1 MKPSNADEAALNST
15 SRSERGMKSFKPVFG
30 RARERGAIGM
40 LILLILVIGAAQTSG
55 LLVRLDNAALDATQ
69 RVVRSLS
76 PRPAIENVVIVGI
89 DEGTERSFPE
99 PFALWHRH
107 LGEVLTAIARG
118 RPRLV
123 ALDIALPERSY
134 DDLVPGSNAELIRG
148 LIMAKHAG
156 ALAIGLRL
164 DAHVRPQ
171 RIDPILLAAAGQEAF
186 GLAYAS
192 VDEDGMARRTITAPG
207 TSGLPLLTQRAA
219 LAL

>member
-1 MKPSNADEAALNST
+1 RTRVAVAM
-15 SRSERGMKSFKPVFG
+15 F
-30 RARERGAIGM
+30 IG
-40 LILLILVIGAAQTSG
+40 ILLILAGLEVLG
-55 LLVRLDNAALDATQ
+55 LLSRLDNTALDATQ
-69 RVVRSLS
+69 RMVRSLS
-76 PRPAIENVVIVGI
+76 PRPAIETVVIVVI

-107 LGEVLTAIARG
+107 LGEVLSAIARG

-134 DDLVPGSNAELIRG
+134 DDLIPGSNAELIRG
-148 LIMAKHAG
+148 LIMAKHAA

-192 VDEDGMARRTITAPG
+192 VD
-207 TSGLPLLTQRAA
+207 
-219 LAL
+219 